1 MIPRNSRSND
11 PDTNQNDAGSV
22 DLRSVQN
29 REDLDMK
36 YQLKEHASS
45 FDDHLDALTSY
56 CERSTKILVNE

>member
-1 MIPRNSRSND
+1 MIPRNSRSNY

-22 DLRSVQN
+22 DLSVQN
-29 REDLDMK
+29 REDLNMK